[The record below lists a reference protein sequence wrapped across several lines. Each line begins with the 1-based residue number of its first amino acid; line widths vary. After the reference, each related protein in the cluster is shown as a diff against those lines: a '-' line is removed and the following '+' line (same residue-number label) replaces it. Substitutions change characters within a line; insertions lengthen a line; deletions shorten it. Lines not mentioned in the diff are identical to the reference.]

1 MTSAAEDEIVLRLL
15 HTADWHLGRRFR
27 SFTAENEKKL
37 TRARL
42 DVLDRILLTAERHM
56 VDAVLCAGDLFDEPN
71 PQPEWWEQVAALF
84 KKRSWT
90 NRPVFLLPG
99 NHDPFLVD
107 SVWAKGHKFRSLLPD
122 WVHVVDREDFEFA
135 LPNNAV
141 LYAVPCMSKA
151 GQRDPTQAIPKRAEG
166 DDRIRVGMVH
176 GSTFD
181 VKDCQTNFPIAS
193 DAALT
198 RGLDY
203 LAIGDTHGFRFVPPD
218 RLYPPTIY
226 PGAPEPTAFDEKDPG
241 SVAVVFVNRQR
252 RATVKPERVARWT
265 WEELEV
271 TTLAALK
278 ELAQRSDLGQ
288 RVLRL
293 RVDMQLAA
301 PDYEVAEELLEALEG
316 TEARHGKVGVLDLD
330 RQGLEL
336 DTSNV
341 DSFCTELPEIL
352 RSAVRRLKLD
362 ADDPLKRATA
372 QRALFHLYR
381 VSRKK
386 AS

>member
-1 MTSAAEDEIVLRLL
+1 MTTAEDDIVLRLL

-27 SFTAENEKKL
+27 SFTEENEKKL

-84 KKRSWT
+84 KKRNWQ

-99 NHDPFLVD
+99 NHDPFLMD

-166 DDRIRVGMVH
+166 DERIRVGMVH

-218 RLYPPTIY
+218 RLHPPTIY

-271 TTLAALK
+271 TTLSELK

-301 PDYEVAEELLEALEG
+301 PDYELAEELLEALEG

-341 DSFCTELPEIL
+341 DSFCNELPEIL